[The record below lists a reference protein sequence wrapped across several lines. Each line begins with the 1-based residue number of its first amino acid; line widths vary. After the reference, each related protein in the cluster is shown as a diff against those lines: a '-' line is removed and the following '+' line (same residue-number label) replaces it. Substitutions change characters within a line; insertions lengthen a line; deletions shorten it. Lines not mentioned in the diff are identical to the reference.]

1 MTDTFDLREVIKHFG
16 ADTNEVAKVLY
27 PDRQYPRLALDR
39 VLSGKTNLD
48 TKQLTN
54 LAKFFGVFV
63 QDLFNIDSWKGET
76 RNGMIC
82 FTKGAIT
89 AEYHNGICTIRNG
102 NNIAN
107 IIVPAGT
114 PVTDLITI
122 LNKQNKWKQLK

>member
-1 MTDTFDLREVIKHFG
+1 MTDTFDLRKVIKYFG

-48 TKQLTN
+48 TGQLTN

-82 FTKGAIT
+82 FTKGIIT

-102 NNIAN
+102 NNIEN

-114 PVTDLITI
+114 SVTELITI
-122 LNKQNKWKQLK
+122 LNNKTNGSN